1 VQAWSS
7 DKLQDD
13 WESERVD
20 DSVQNGSH
28 AAHLRETG
36 GIGSSV
42 VASTIG
48 CTRQRCRPEFS
59 FTLGTGMHS
68 NCLLTLVF
76 ISYGGSVL
84 DGCCSDRC
92 LLHVLW
98 HSSRSCCCLRF
109 AAPLHSS
116 E

>member
-59 FTLGTGMHS
+59 FTLGHWHALK
-68 NCLLTLVF
+68 LLADPRFYLVWGLCF
-76 ISYGGSVL
+76 GRMLFRQMSPPRFVAQLALVL
-84 DGCCSDRC
+84 LPPLRC
-92 LLHVLW
+92 PPA
-98 HSSRSCCCLRF
+98 F
-109 AAPLHSS
+109 F
-116 E
+116 